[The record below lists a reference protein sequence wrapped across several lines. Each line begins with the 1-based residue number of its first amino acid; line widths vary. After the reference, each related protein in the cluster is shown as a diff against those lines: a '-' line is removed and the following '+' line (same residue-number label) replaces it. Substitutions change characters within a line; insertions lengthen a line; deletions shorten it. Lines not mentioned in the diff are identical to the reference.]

1 MQVQI
6 QVLIAGG
13 AGEETA
19 AAVSRPNTKLNV
31 KVAKLQIFNRKA
43 GKVLGFLTAYK
54 LFIRMRIRDMM
65 VEERIQWVL
74 SYIQGKSADIWKKNI
89 LEDLKEGNLEYETLG
104 EFLMDLKKKFSEG
117 NNETIKA
124 TELKRI
130 EQGNRT
136 MKHLY
141 RSSEG

>member
-1 MQVQI
+1 M
-6 QVLIAGG
+6 
-13 AGEETA
+13 
-19 AAVSRPNTKLNV
+19 
-31 KVAKLQIFNRKA
+31 AKLQIFNKKA

-74 SYIQGKSADIWKKNI
+74 SYIQGKSADIWKENI

-124 TELKRI
+124 AELKRI

-141 RSSEG
+141 RSSEGWQEIVGMREDY